1 RSRRGDRSTLVDK
14 KFPHSLKHFVEFL
27 SGHLSNRMKN
37 DVLFDAKQ
45 SLRTDEARLRKLAA
59 FKIAASQR
67 NGESIGVRAAGDLA
81 ENQIFSWKISNHQS
95 GPALSA
101 IGSRKRNDNDFA
113 GYRFDH
119 AASSSGEFQSRPRT
133 DSLNS
138 APLNALFS
146 SELLEASGFIS
157 LTASKYGGAECRPAL
172 VCRPWLAYG
181 RLSKSS
187 CTRDARA
194 PRNVFAEQPSP
205 RLRLAKDSGRY
216 RTMKSCR
223 TQSCARQVILFSLD
237 SMGWAV
243 AFRLG
248 GASIVSTVESH
259 LPLLKELWLAVDEI
273 VHHDD

>member
-1 RSRRGDRSTLVDK
+1 MRTLDAADNGCLYRNCRFNALRSRRGDRSTLVDK
-14 KFPHSLKHFVEFL
+14 KFPHPLKHFVEFL

-37 DVLFDAKQ
+37 DVLFDAEQ

-146 SELLEASGFIS
+146 SESFEAFPLTLRESAIS
-157 LTASKYGGAECRPAL
+157 SPTLRIL
-172 VCRPWLAYG
+172 
-181 RLSKSS
+181 
-187 CTRDARA
+187 
-194 PRNVFAEQPSP
+194 PSN
-205 RLRLAKDSGRY
+205 D
-216 RTMKSCR
+216 
-223 TQSCARQVILFSLD
+223 
-237 SMGWAV
+237 
-243 AFRLG
+243 
-248 GASIVSTVESH
+248 
-259 LPLLKELWLAVDEI
+259 
-273 VHHDD
+273 

>member
-1 RSRRGDRSTLVDK
+1 
-14 KFPHSLKHFVEFL
+14 
-27 SGHLSNRMKN
+27 
-37 DVLFDAKQ
+37 
-45 SLRTDEARLRKLAA
+45 
-59 FKIAASQR
+59 
-67 NGESIGVRAAGDLA
+67 RAAGDLA
-81 ENQIFSWKISNHQS
+81 ENQIFSWKIGNHQS
-95 GPALSA
+95 RPALSA

-146 SELLEASGFIS
+146 SELLESSGFIS
-157 LTASKYGGAECRPAL
+157 LTASNYSGAECRPAL

-181 RLSKSS
+181 YYRKVRE
-187 CTRDARA
+187 CETRA

-205 RLRLAKDSGRY
+205 RLWLAKDSGRY
-216 RTMKSCR
+216 RTRKSCR
-223 TQSCARQVILFSLD
+223 TQSCARQLGLLSLD

-248 GASIVSTVESH
+248 GASIVSAVESH
-259 LPLLKELWLAVDEI
+259 LYLLRSCGSP
-273 VHHDD
+273 